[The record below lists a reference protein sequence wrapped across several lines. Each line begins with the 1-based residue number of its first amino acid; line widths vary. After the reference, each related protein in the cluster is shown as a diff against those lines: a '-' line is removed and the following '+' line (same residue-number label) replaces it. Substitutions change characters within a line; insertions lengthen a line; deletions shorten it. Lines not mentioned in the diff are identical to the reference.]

1 MRPWP
6 SFVTPR
12 FRRQPSPARSAS
24 TGDAPLRA
32 AVASARASA
41 ARFAFRS
48 AVSDPFSAGGELG
61 GWEDDG
67 LVDFRRPAAWYRRR
81 WRAPG
86 AGEDSVGVLFGED
99 AVTLRP
105 DGTRTDVRGAP
116 HLLHAPSN
124 PIGLVGLLDPRF
136 SQAAPS
142 GAGRWRVSVDFTAA
156 RAVLG
161 ARAIGPGLAHVRGT
175 LAATAQVADG
185 RLEIVAAQ
193 TGVWG
198 EPHAWAVVRFAQWG
212 AAVPEALAGLS
223 PGDADHDALRD
234 SLATVLL

>member
-1 MRPWP
+1 MPPFKRP
-6 SFVTPR
+6 VTPR
-12 FRRQPSPARSAS
+12 FRRQPSSARAAA

-32 AVASARASA
+32 AVASARASV
-41 ARFAFRS
+41 ARFVFRS
-48 AVSDPFSAGGELG
+48 AVSDPFSAGGGLG

-67 LVDFRRPAAWYRRR
+67 LVDFRGPVAWYRRR
-81 WRAPG
+81 WLTLG
-86 AGEDSVGVLFGED
+86 AGEDSVGVLRGED

-198 EPHAWAVVRFAQWG
+198 EPHAWSVVRFAHWDT
-212 AAVPEALAGLS
+212 AVPDVLAGLAPS
-223 PGDADHDALRD
+223 DAEHDALRD